1 MAEEFVN
8 RLNQIQATIEAVGE
22 TLKRMITILGTITEV
37 QSEVR
42 QAKTEIIAAIPSAAP
57 TTDAPAPAGPSLAEI
72 QTLIKQEVGTLAQHF
87 TESITILREE
97 MQAAIQSMPAASP
110 APVAAPAVVPAVA
123 PAVAPAVEPT
133 PPAAAPVATPEP
145 AVMPMGT
152 SLPADKAM
160 AIAGYLDQI
169 VKSLKMGCKS
179 GAVQDSMTEAKELIM
194 KIVPSDPIMIKIDKW
209 MGVVSAYP
217 KRKELQAR
225 DILKL
230 KKELKAEIQAYYP
243 A

>member
-42 QAKTEIIAAIPSAAP
+42 QAKTEIIAAIPSAESTGA
-57 TTDAPAPAGPSLAEI
+57 APAPAGPSLTEI
-72 QTLIKQEVGTLAQHF
+72 EALVKQEVGGLAVQF
-87 TESITILREE
+87 ASSLAAFRDE
-97 MQAAIQSMPAASP
+97 MQATIQSIPTS
-110 APVAAPAVVPAVA
+110 APVAAPVAAPVVA
-123 PAVAPAVEPT
+123 PA
-133 PPAAAPVATPEP
+133 PPAATPVATPEP
-145 AVMPMGT
+145 AAMPMGT

-179 GAVQDSMTEAKELIM
+179 GAVQDAMTEAKDLIM

-209 MGVVSAYP
+209 MGVVSTYP